1 MIKKLT
7 SLTSYQHIYIGIG
20 ISISLLVICIFLD
33 PRSLADNN
41 GFSYFGAIGKTV
53 VPYSLAFLIYAFF
66 MWLASNSI
74 KQKNQSAKFLKIVLI
89 IMALFMVGLTV
100 TPHTVLVNVH
110 KFFGTSLFVTQLIT
124 SFYLVVRNGRNY
136 LVYFLIFMMLTSGLF
151 SWYYLSLDEGFMIQS
166 QLVFQIAFAG
176 ILINYLKNIR
186 NCR

>member
-1 MIKKLT
+1 
-7 SLTSYQHIYIGIG
+7 
-20 ISISLLVICIFLD
+20 
-33 PRSLADNN
+33 
-41 GFSYFGAIGKTV
+41 
-53 VPYSLAFLIYAFF
+53 
-66 MWLASNSI
+66 
-74 KQKNQSAKFLKIVLI
+74 
-89 IMALFMVGLTV
+89 MALFMVGLTV

-136 LVYFLIFMMLTSGLF
+136 LVYFLIFLMLTSGLF

-176 ILINYLKNIR
+176 ILINYLKNIT